1 MNNHIIIQ
9 DCHVGRASTLT
20 ATFLTKHQT
29 PAVGLYEEE
38 PVVSF
43 PLASTWLHSTLF
55 QLFSITTERNL
66 NVGEAV
72 TARQPEAPQALCT
85 RHKHNNGG
93 HRGAGIPA
101 ARPMWRLAGII
112 RYLLSQGF
120 TPKM

>member
-1 MNNHIIIQ
+1 M
-9 DCHVGRASTLT
+9 
-20 ATFLTKHQT
+20 
-29 PAVGLYEEE
+29 

-55 QLFSITTERNL
+55 QSFSITTERNL

-72 TARQPEAPQALCT
+72 TARQPEAPQALCM

-101 ARPMWRLAGII
+101 TLHEKLDLHVRGNK
-112 RYLLSQGF
+112 YV
-120 TPKM
+120 